1 MSSPPPSAHEQRAR
15 LLAVARG
22 DEPADLLLSGGRVL
36 DVFTGEVVEADVA
49 ICGDRIA
56 GVGRYRAREVV
67 DLAAAWLL
75 PGLIDAH
82 VHVESSMVPPA
93 EMARAVVPRGTT

>member
-1 MSSPPPSAHEQRAR
+1 MGPSLLPGQRPPADLRR

-22 DEPADLLLSGGRVL
+22 EEPADLLLAGARVV
-36 DVFTGEVVEADVA
+36 DVFGGEVVSASVA

-56 GVGRYRAREVV
+56 GLGEYQARQVH
-67 DLAAAWLL
+67 DLGGAFVL

-93 EMARAVVPRGTT
+93 